1 MVIKSVNPAT
11 GKVYK
16 TYSPLTSTELDQRLA
31 VAMAQYQ
38 RYRWTSFRERGDWL
52 RAVATYLEDHAEAL
66 GRLITQEMG
75 KPLGAAS
82 AEGKKCVWVCRYYAD
97 NGADYL
103 ADERSDIGYV
113 RYQPLGS
120 FLAIIPWD

>member
-16 TYSPLTSTELDQRLA
+16 TYSPLTSTELEQRLA
-31 VAMAQYQ
+31 AATTQYQ
-38 RYRWTSFRERGDWL
+38 RYRWTSFRERGSWL
-52 RAVATYLEDHAEAL
+52 RAVATYLADHAEAL

-75 KPLGAAS
+75 KPLAAAI
-82 AEGKKCVWVCRYYAD
+82 AEVKKCVEVCHYYAD

-103 ADERSDIGYV
+103 ADERS
-113 RYQPLGS
+113 
-120 FLAIIPWD
+120 